1 MKRLKSPIA
10 AAALGAAAL
19 AALMCGCDSPKTPR
33 SVDAVP
39 PPTSKVAMPRQ
50 RPRRFFRRR
59 SQDCNPMRKMSF
71 VVMLVSAM
79 SSFILPLG
87 ISSANSPAPAANPTP
102 SNDADPFPITVR
114 VLPGVVLVGA
124 QGGRAAGGSGSALTI
139 TGTTMPAGERTVS
152 ISIQNESGAA
162 VDAQHVKPDAKG
174 NYSAAPPAP
183 AKAGTYRVTVTA
195 PDGRGTAKATFRAIE
210 PMALGAQVDS
220 AMIDAAGAADDALTG
235 AEAQIEAQVDSPAK
249 DKAKKKL
256 ADAHQAL
263 HDLRTVESHSSLNGL
278 IGAISSDAALAES
291 LRPKL
296 NELTSQVNETMS
308 ETERVKSLTAEMSKA
323 DLGCHQLAFV
333 TEVFKGISALL
344 NVKKRVL
351 DTAIGLAKDVTSD
364 ITANKAKAAGASPA
378 LAFVSGQAVKNLPE
392 LNSASKLAGNAYGI
406 MADTGAF
413 ISDTLFGM
421 YCEQFTGPIE
431 GIMNARF
438 FEARGGNGP
447 TLWWSYN
454 YKISG
459 RIVLYYPKSAKGGTS
474 IRMNGRIEG
483 YAHGFDTWEDALT
496 VTFPKLMSGAMQYKH
511 SYPPIEVGG
520 IASQIASQGS
530 SPLSAYVEGSAA
542 GLLVPNSFLI
552 SVTGVL
558 EKNAITI
565 VLGPAKSDI
574 SPVHRVTVLILS
586 PLTGGLGPQITWYPL
601 PFQKARNFIDN
612 AADGQAMK
620 LPLRTDSDIMTA
632 ESVFSGKVDKAKA
645 KADYTLKIKACN
657 PGC

>member
-1 MKRLKSPIA
+1 MVVILVSTMASFIVPPGT
-10 AAALGAAAL
+10 ALGAA
-19 AALMCGCDSPKTPR
+19 
-33 SVDAVP
+33 P
-39 PPTSKVAMPRQ
+39 PPAAT
-50 RPRRFFRRR
+50 
-59 SQDCNPMRKMSF
+59 NPK
-71 VVMLVSAM
+71 
-79 SSFILPLG
+79 
-87 ISSANSPAPAANPTP
+87 PA
-102 SNDADPFPITVR
+102 SDADPFPITVR
-114 VLPGVVLVGA
+114 VLPGVVLVGPA
-124 QGGRAAGGSGSALTI
+124 QGGRAAGGSGGALTMS
-139 TGTTMPAGERTVS
+139 GSTMPAGERAVS
-152 ISIQNESGAA
+152 IAIQDENGAA
-162 VDAQHVKPDAKG
+162 VDAQQVKPDAKG
-174 NYSAAPPAP
+174 NFSVGRPAP
-183 AKAGTYRVTVTA
+183 SKAGTYQVTATA
-195 PDGRGTAKATFRAIE
+195 PDGRGTAQAKFRAIE
-210 PMALGAQVDS
+210 PTQLGAQVDS
-220 AMIDAAGAADDALTG
+220 AMIDAAGVAEDAVAG
-235 AEAQIEAQVDSPAK
+235 AQAQIEAQVDSPAK

-256 ADAHQAL
+256 DEARQAL
-263 HDLRTVESHSSLNGL
+263 HDLRNVESHGSLNGL

-296 NELTSQVNETMS
+296 GELTTQVNEMMN

-323 DLGCHQLAFV
+323 DLGCHQLVFV

-351 DTAIGLAKDVTSD
+351 DTAIGLAKDVDSD
-364 ITANKAKAAGASPA
+364 LATNKAKSAGASPA
-378 LAFVSGQAVKNLPE
+378 LAFLGGQVVKNLPE
-392 LNSASKLAGNAYGI
+392 LTSASKLSGNAYGI
-406 MADTGAF
+406 MADAGAF
-413 ISDTLFGM
+413 VSDTVFGM
-421 YCEQFTGPIE
+421 YCEQLTGPVE

-438 FEARGGNGP
+438 FESRGGNGP

-483 YAHGFDTWEDALT
+483 YAHGFETWEDALT

-511 SYPPIEVGG
+511 SFPPVEAGG
-520 IASQIASQGS
+520 NVSQIASQGS
-530 SPLSAYVEGSAA
+530 APLSAYVEGSAA

-601 PFQKARNFIDN
+601 PFQKVRNFIDN
-612 AADGQAMK
+612 AASGEAMK
-620 LPLRTDSDIMTA
+620 LPLTTSGDNMTA
-632 ESVFSGKVDKAKA
+632 ESVFTGKVDKQKA

>member
-1 MKRLKSPIA
+1 MKKKGFIVFA
-10 AAALGAAAL
+10 GATASLICA
-19 AALMCGCDSPKTPR
+19 
-33 SVDAVP
+33 
-39 PPTSKVAMPRQ
+39 
-50 RPRRFFRRR
+50 
-59 SQDCNPMRKMSF
+59 
-71 VVMLVSAM
+71 
-79 SSFILPLG
+79 LG
-87 ISSANSPAPAANPTP
+87 ISSAAPPTPAANPTP
-102 SNDADPFPITVR
+102 ANDADPFPITVR
-114 VLPGVVLVGA
+114 VLPGVILVGA
-124 QGGRAAGGSGSALTI
+124 QGGGAAAGSGGALTI
-139 TGTTMPAGERTVS
+139 SGTTLPAGERTVS

-162 VDAQHVKPDAKG
+162 VAAQQVKPDAKG
-174 NYSAAPPAP
+174 NYSAASPAP
-183 AKAGTYRVTVTA
+183 VKAGTYRVTATA
-195 PDGRGTAKATFRAIE
+195 PDRRGTAQATFRAIE
-210 PMALGAQVDS
+210 SVALGAQADS
-220 AMIDAAGAADDALTG
+220 AMLDAAGAAEEAITG
-235 AEAQIEAQVDSPAK
+235 AQAQIEAQVDSPAK
-249 DKAKKKL
+249 DKAQKKL

-263 HDLRTVESHSSLNGL
+263 HDLRTAESHSSLNGL

-296 NELTSQVNETMS
+296 NELTHQVNETMN
-308 ETERVKSLTAEMSKA
+308 ETERIKGLTAQMSKA

-364 ITANKAKAAGASPA
+364 IAGNKAKAAGANPA

-438 FEARGGNGP
+438 FESRGGNGP

-454 YKISG
+454 YTITG

-496 VTFPKLMSGAMQYKH
+496 VTFPKLMSGAMQYKR
-511 SYPPIEVGG
+511 SYPPFEAGG
-520 IASQIASQGS
+520 NVSQIASQGS

-558 EKNAITI
+558 EKNAITV
-565 VLGPAKSDI
+565 VLGQAKSDI
-574 SPVHRVTVLILS
+574 SPVHRVTVLIVS

-601 PFQKARNFIDN
+601 PFQKVRNFIDN
-612 AADGQAMK
+612 AANGEAMK
-620 LPLRTDSDIMTA
+620 LQLRTASDTMTA
-632 ESVFSGKVDKAKA
+632 ESVFTGKVDKTTA

>member
-1 MKRLKSPIA
+1 
-10 AAALGAAAL
+10 
-19 AALMCGCDSPKTPR
+19 
-33 SVDAVP
+33 
-39 PPTSKVAMPRQ
+39 
-50 RPRRFFRRR
+50 
-59 SQDCNPMRKMSF
+59 
-71 VVMLVSAM
+71 MLVSAM
-79 SSFILPLG
+79 TSSILLVG
-87 ISSANSPAPAANPTP
+87 ISSAKSPAPAANPTP
-102 SNDADPFPITVR
+102 ANDADPFPITVQ
-114 VLPGVVLVGA
+114 VLPSVVLVGA
-124 QGGRAAGGSGSALTI
+124 HSGRGAGGSGSALTI
-139 TGTTMPAGERTVS
+139 SGATMPAGERTVS
-152 ISIQNESGAA
+152 IAIQNESGAS
-162 VDAQHVKPDAKG
+162 VDSQQVKPDAKG
-174 NYSAAPPAP
+174 NYSAARPAP
-183 AKAGTYRVTVTA
+183 AKAGTYQVTVTA
-195 PDGRGTAKATFRAIE
+195 PDGRGTAQAKFRALDPIE
-210 PMALGAQVDS
+210 LGAQVDS
-220 AMIDAAGAADDALTG
+220 AMIDAAGAAEEALAG
-235 AEAQIEAQVDSPAK
+235 AQAQVEAQIDSPAK

-263 HDLRTVESHSSLNGL
+263 HDLHNLESHGSLKGL
-278 IGAISSDAALAES
+278 IGAISSDAALADS

-296 NELTSQVNETMS
+296 NELTNQVGETMN
-308 ETERVKSLTAEMSKA
+308 ETERVKKLTAEMSKA

-364 ITANKAKAAGASPA
+364 ATANKAKDAGASPA
-378 LAFVSGQAVKNLPE
+378 LAFVSGQVVKNLPE

-406 MADTGAF
+406 MADAGAF

-421 YCEQFTGPIE
+421 FCEQFTGPIE

-438 FEARGGNGP
+438 FIARGGNGP

-496 VTFPKLMSGAMQYKH
+496 VTFPKLMSGAMQYKR
-511 SYPPIEVGG
+511 SFPPNEAGG
-520 IASQIASQGS
+520 NISQIASQGAR
-530 SPLSAYVEGSAA
+530 PLSAYVEGSAA

-552 SVTGVL
+552 SVTAVL
-558 EKNAITI
+558 EKNAITV

-601 PFQKARNFIDN
+601 PFQKVRNFIDN
-612 AADGQAMK
+612 AADGEPMK
-620 LPLRTDSDIMTA
+620 LPLSTSGDAMTA
-632 ESVFSGKVDKAKA
+632 ASVFSGKVDKAMA

>member
-1 MKRLKSPIA
+1 MK
-10 AAALGAAAL
+10 
-19 AALMCGCDSPKTPR
+19 
-33 SVDAVP
+33 
-39 PPTSKVAMPRQ
+39 
-50 RPRRFFRRR
+50 
-59 SQDCNPMRKMSF
+59 KMSF
-71 VVMLVSAM
+71 VVILVSSM
-79 SSFILPLG
+79 TSSILLVG
-87 ISSANSPAPAANPTP
+87 ISSAKSPAPAANPTP
-102 SNDADPFPITVR
+102 ANDADPFPITVQ
-114 VLPGVVLVGA
+114 VLPSVVLIGA
-124 QGGRAAGGSGSALTI
+124 QSGRAAGGSGSALTI
-139 TGTTMPAGERTVS
+139 SGATMPAGERTVS
-152 ISIQNESGAA
+152 IAIQNESGAS
-162 VDAQHVKPDAKG
+162 VDAQQVKPDPKG
-174 NYSAAPPAP
+174 NYSAARPAP
-183 AKAGTYRVTVTA
+183 AKAGTYQVTVTA
-195 PDGRGTAKATFRAIE
+195 PDGRGTAQTKFRALD
-210 PMALGAQVDS
+210 PVGLGAQVDS
-220 AMIDAAGAADDALTG
+220 AMIDAAGAAEEALAGTQ
-235 AEAQIEAQVDSPAK
+235 AQVEAQIDSPAK

-263 HDLRTVESHSSLNGL
+263 HDLRNLESHGSLNGL
-278 IGAISSDAALAES
+278 IGAISSDAALADS

-296 NELTSQVNETMS
+296 NDLTSQVGETMN
-308 ETERVKSLTAEMSKA
+308 ETERVKKLTAEMSKA

-378 LAFVSGQAVKNLPE
+378 LAFVSGQVVKNLPE

-406 MADTGAF
+406 MADAGAF

-483 YAHGFDTWEDALT
+483 YAHGFETWEDALT

-511 SYPPIEVGG
+511 SFPPFEAGG
-520 IASQIASQGS
+520 NASQIASQGS

-552 SVTGVL
+552 SVTAAL
-558 EKNAITI
+558 EKNAITV
-565 VLGPAKSDI
+565 VLGLAKSDI

-601 PFQKARNFIDN
+601 PFQKVRNFIDN
-612 AADGQAMK
+612 AADGQALK
-620 LPLRTDSDIMTA
+620 LPLSTGSDTMTA
-632 ESVFSGKVDKAKA
+632 ESVFSGKVDKATA
-645 KADYTLKIKACN
+645 KADYTLKIRACN
-657 PGC
+657 PAC

>member
-1 MKRLKSPIA
+1 MDFIA
-10 AAALGAAAL
+10 LLGATAGLIL
-19 AALMCGCDSPKTPR
+19 AAGL
-33 SVDAVP
+33 
-39 PPTSKVAMPRQ
+39 
-50 RPRRFFRRR
+50 
-59 SQDCNPMRKMSF
+59 
-71 VVMLVSAM
+71 
-79 SSFILPLG
+79 
-87 ISSANSPAPAANPTP
+87 SSAAPPAPAANPTP
-102 SNDADPFPITVR
+102 ATDADPFPITVR
-114 VLPGVVLVGA
+114 VLPGVVLIGA
-124 QGGRAAGGSGSALTI
+124 PGAGAGGSAAALTI
-139 TGTTMPAGERTVS
+139 SGTTMPAGERTVS
-152 ISIQNESGAA
+152 ISIKNDSGAA
-162 VDAQHVKPDAKG
+162 VDAEHVKPDAKG
-174 NYSAAPPAP
+174 NYSAARPAP
-183 AKAGTYRVTVTA
+183 AKAGTYQVTVTA
-195 PDGRGTAKATFRAIE
+195 PDGRGSAQATFRAIE
-210 PMALGAQVDS
+210 PAALGAQADS
-220 AMIDAAGAADDALTG
+220 AMIDATGAAEEALTG
-235 AEAQIEAQVDSPAK
+235 AEAQVEAQVDSPAK

-263 HDLRTVESHSSLNGL
+263 HDLRNVESHGSLHGL
-278 IGAISSDAALAES
+278 IGAISSDAALADS

-296 NELTSQVNETMS
+296 DELTSAVNQTMS
-308 ETERVKSLTAEMSKA
+308 ETERVKGLTAEMSKA

-364 ITANKAKAAGASPA
+364 IAANKAKDAGANPA
-378 LAFVSGQAVKNLPE
+378 LAFASGQAVKNLPE
-392 LNSASKLAGNAYGI
+392 LTSASKLAGNAYGI
-406 MADTGAF
+406 MADAGAF

-438 FEARGGNGP
+438 FESRGGNGP

-459 RIVLYYPKSAKGGTS
+459 RIVLYYPKSATS

-511 SYPPIEVGG
+511 SFPPMEAGG
-520 IASQIASQGS
+520 NVSQIASQGS

-552 SVTGVL
+552 SVTGLL
-558 EKNAITI
+558 EKNAISI

-601 PFQKARNFIDN
+601 PFQKVRNFIDN
-612 AADGQAMK
+612 AANGEAMK
-620 LPLRTDSDIMTA
+620 LPLRTDGDAMIA
-632 ESVFSGKVDKAKA
+632 ESVLTGKVDKATA

-657 PGC
+657 PGCK

>member
-1 MKRLKSPIA
+1 MKKKSFTVL
-10 AAALGAAAL
+10 LGATAGLIL
-19 AALMCGCDSPKTPR
+19 AA
-33 SVDAVP
+33 
-39 PPTSKVAMPRQ
+39 
-50 RPRRFFRRR
+50 
-59 SQDCNPMRKMSF
+59 
-71 VVMLVSAM
+71 
-79 SSFILPLG
+79 G
-87 ISSANSPAPAANPTP
+87 ISSAAPPAAAANPTP
-102 SNDADPFPITVR
+102 ANDADPFPITVR
-114 VLPGVVLVGA
+114 VLPGVVLIGA
-124 QGGRAAGGSGSALTI
+124 PGAGAAGASAGALTI
-139 TGTTMPAGERTVS
+139 SGATMPAGERTVS
-152 ISIQNESGAA
+152 ISIKNESGAA
-162 VDAQHVKPDAKG
+162 VDAEHVKPDAKG

-183 AKAGTYRVTVTA
+183 AKAGMYQVTVTA
-195 PDGRGTAKATFRAIE
+195 PDGRGTAQATFRAIE
-210 PMALGAQVDS
+210 PLQLGAQADS
-220 AMIDAAGAADDALTG
+220 AMIDAAGAAEDALTG
-235 AEAQIEAQVDSPAK
+235 ADAQVEAQVDSPAK

-263 HDLRTVESHSSLNGL
+263 HELRNVESRGSLNGL

-296 NELTSQVNETMS
+296 NELTSEVNQTMS
-308 ETERVKSLTAEMSKA
+308 ETERVKGLTAKMSKA

-364 ITANKAKAAGASPA
+364 ITANKAKDAGASPA
-378 LAFVSGQAVKNLPE
+378 LAFASGQAVKNLPE
-392 LNSASKLAGNAYGI
+392 LTSASKLAGNAYGI
-406 MADTGAF
+406 MADAGAF

-438 FEARGGNGP
+438 FESRGGNGP

-511 SYPPIEVGG
+511 SFPPIEAGG
-520 IASQIASQGS
+520 NVSQIASQGS
-530 SPLSAYVEGSAA
+530 GPLSAYVEGSAA

-601 PFQKARNFIDN
+601 PFQKVYNFIDN
-612 AADGQAMK
+612 AANGEAMK
-620 LPLRTDSDIMTA
+620 LPLRTDGDVMTA
-632 ESVFSGKVDKAKA
+632 ENVFSGKVDKTKA

-657 PGC
+657 PGCK

>member
-1 MKRLKSPIA
+1 
-10 AAALGAAAL
+10 
-19 AALMCGCDSPKTPR
+19 
-33 SVDAVP
+33 
-39 PPTSKVAMPRQ
+39 
-50 RPRRFFRRR
+50 
-59 SQDCNPMRKMSF
+59 
-71 VVMLVSAM
+71 
-79 SSFILPLG
+79 
-87 ISSANSPAPAANPTP
+87 
-102 SNDADPFPITVR
+102 
-114 VLPGVVLVGA
+114 
-124 QGGRAAGGSGSALTI
+124 
-139 TGTTMPAGERTVS
+139 MPAGERTVS
-152 ISIQNESGAA
+152 IAIQNESGAS
-162 VDAQHVKPDAKG
+162 VDAQQVKPDAKG
-174 NYSAAPPAP
+174 NYSAARPAP
-183 AKAGTYRVTVTA
+183 AKAGTYQVTVTA
-195 PDGRGTAKATFRAIE
+195 PDGRGTAQAKFRALDPIE
-210 PMALGAQVDS
+210 LGAQVDS
-220 AMIDAAGAADDALTG
+220 AMIDAAGAAEEALAG
-235 AEAQIEAQVDSPAK
+235 AQAQVEAQIDSPAK

-263 HDLRTVESHSSLNGL
+263 HDLHNLESHGSLKGL
-278 IGAISSDAALAES
+278 IGAISSDAALADS

-296 NELTSQVNETMS
+296 NELTNQVGETMN
-308 ETERVKSLTAEMSKA
+308 ETERVKKLTAEMSKA

-344 NVKKRVL
+344 NIKKRVL

-364 ITANKAKAAGASPA
+364 ATANKAKDAGASPA
-378 LAFVSGQAVKNLPE
+378 LAFVSGQVVKNLPE

-406 MADTGAF
+406 MADAGAF
-413 ISDTLFGM
+413 ISDTLFGK

-438 FEARGGNGP
+438 FIARGGNGP

-496 VTFPKLMSGAMQYKH
+496 VTFPKLMSGAMQYKR
-511 SYPPIEVGG
+511 SFPPNEAGG
-520 IASQIASQGS
+520 NISQIASQGAR
-530 SPLSAYVEGSAA
+530 PLSAYVEGSAA

-552 SVTGVL
+552 SVTAVL
-558 EKNAITI
+558 EKNAITV

-601 PFQKARNFIDN
+601 PFQKVRNFIDN
-612 AADGQAMK
+612 AADGQPMK
-620 LPLRTDSDIMTA
+620 LPLSTSGDTVTA
-632 ESVFSGKVDKAKA
+632 ASVFSGKVDKATA

>member
-1 MKRLKSPIA
+1 
-10 AAALGAAAL
+10 
-19 AALMCGCDSPKTPR
+19 
-33 SVDAVP
+33 
-39 PPTSKVAMPRQ
+39 
-50 RPRRFFRRR
+50 
-59 SQDCNPMRKMSF
+59 MRKISV
-71 VVMLVSAM
+71 VVMLIGAM
-79 SSFILPLG
+79 ASLTPPAG
-87 ISSANSPAPAANPTP
+87 ISSASSPAPAANPTP

-114 VLPGVVLVGA
+114 VLPGVVLGGA
-124 QGGRAAGGSGSALTI
+124 QGGRTAGGSPNALTVSGN
-139 TGTTMPAGERTVS
+139 TLPAGERTVS
-152 ISIQNESGAA
+152 ISIKNEGGDA
-162 VDAQHVKPDAKG
+162 VDVQQVKPDAKG
-174 NYSAAPPAP
+174 NYSAARSAP
-183 AKAGTYRVTVTA
+183 ATAGTYLVTVTA
-195 PDGRGTAKATFRAIE
+195 PDGRGTAQATFRSIE
-210 PMALGAQVDS
+210 PTALGAQVDS
-220 AMIDAAGAADDALTG
+220 AMIDAAGAAEDALTS
-235 AEAQIEAQVDSPAK
+235 AQAQVEAQIDSPAK

-263 HDLRTVESHSSLNGL
+263 HDLRNVESHASLNGL
-278 IGAISSDAALAES
+278 IGAISSDAALADS
-291 LRPKL
+291 LRPRL
-296 NELTSQVNETMS
+296 SELTSQVNETMN

-333 TEVFKGISALL
+333 TEMFKGISALL

-364 ITANKAKAAGASPA
+364 ITANKAKDAGASPA

-406 MADTGAF
+406 MADAGAF

-438 FEARGGNGP
+438 YEARGGNGP

-483 YAHGFDTWEDALT
+483 YAHSFDTWEDALT

-511 SYPPIEVGG
+511 SFPPIEAGG
-520 IASQIASQGS
+520 NTSQIASQGS

-552 SVTGVL
+552 SITGVL

-574 SPVHRVTVLILS
+574 SPVHRVTALILS

-601 PFQKARNFIDN
+601 PFQKVRNFIDN
-612 AADGQAMK
+612 AANGEEMK
-620 LPLRTDSDIMTA
+620 LPLRTDSDTMTS
-632 ESVFSGKVDKAKA
+632 ESVFSGKVNKAKA
-645 KADYTLKIKACN
+645 EADYTLKIKACN
-657 PGC
+657 PGCL